1 MLTQNTDSFGGE
13 TATIDSKDIAILCAR
28 IADDKKGE
36 DIIIFDVQRLTF
48 ITDYFVI
55 CSGLNKKQ
63 LQSIATDI
71 QLKLQNYNIRERG
84 REGYSDAQWILM
96 DYGDVIIHLFDK
108 DMRHFYDLELLWG
121 DAPKL
126 SWNPPY

>member
-1 MLTQNTDSFGGE
+1 MSTQNTDSFGGE

-36 DIIIFDVQRLTF
+36 DIIIFDVQGLTF

-71 QLKLQNYNIRERG
+71 QLKLQNYNIREIG

-96 DYGDVIIHLFDK
+96 T
-108 DMRHFYDLELLWG
+108 MEM
-121 DAPKL
+121 
-126 SWNPPY
+126 

>member
-1 MLTQNTDSFGGE
+1 MLTQNTDSHEGE

-36 DIIIFDVQRLTF
+36 DIIIFDVQRLTS

-63 LQSIATDI
+63 LQSMATDI
-71 QLKLQNYNIRERG
+71 QLKLQSYNIHEIG
-84 REGYSDAQWILM
+84 IEGYADTQWILI
-96 DYGDVIIHLFDK
+96 DYGDVIVHLFSK
-108 DMRHFYDLELLWG
+108 DMRRFYDLELLWG

-126 SWNPPY
+126 SWNSHG